1 MASQSFRPIYP
12 LQIGGLA
19 LTPVFNAIHAV
30 RGEDETRTEHCV

>member
-19 LTPVFNAIHAV
+19 LPPVFNAIRAG
-30 RGEDETRTEHCV
+30 RGEDETRAELYV